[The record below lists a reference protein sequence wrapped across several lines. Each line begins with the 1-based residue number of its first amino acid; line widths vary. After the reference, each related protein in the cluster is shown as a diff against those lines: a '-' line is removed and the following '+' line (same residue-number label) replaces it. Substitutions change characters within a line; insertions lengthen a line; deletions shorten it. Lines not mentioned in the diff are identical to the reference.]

1 VGLSASLGK
10 KKPALSGFQRVPDGL
25 TKKPN
30 GVAGAEKFLGH
41 ENGDEGQQE
50 NKNRTSDRNNDW
62 NVFHD
67 TFNGIVGCV

>member
-1 VGLSASLGK
+1 
-10 KKPALSGFQRVPDGL
+10 VPDGL

-30 GVAGAEKFLGH
+30 GVTGAEKFLGH

-62 NVFHD
+62 NMFHD

>member
-1 VGLSASLGK
+1 
-10 KKPALSGFQRVPDGL
+10 L

-30 GVAGAEKFLGH
+30 GVAGAKKFLGH

-50 NKNRTSDRNNDW
+50 NKNRASDRNNDW